1 MLFAATPVVAG
12 DFEDGIAAY
21 WAGDHQ
27 KAFGLIEPLAEQ
39 GHAPAQAHL
48 GLTYLH
54 GTGAPQGQR
63 QGGLLVHQGGEAGDS
78 DGAVQPWYDVRQ
90 GPGRSRRRYARVR
103 VV

>member
-27 KAFGLIEPLAEQ
+27 KAFRLIEPLAGQ

-54 GTGAPQGQR
+54 GTGAPQDNAKAVCWFTKAVK
-63 QGGLLVHQGGEAGDS
+63 QGIAT
-78 DGAVQPWYDVRQ
+78 A
-90 GPGRSRRRYARVR
+90 
-103 VV
+103 